1 MTYPRRYG
9 AERKL
14 YMKRFLIPF
23 VTFFLLLI
31 SCGIATAAEPITVTV
46 NSSRLL
52 FDTDPVTESD
62 RTLVPLRVIF
72 ESLGATVHWDDAT
85 QTAIAV
91 KGDTEIR
98 ISVDNTE
105 MLKNGEVVVLDVPA
119 RLIDNRTLVPVRA
132 VSEGLNAQVD
142 WLEDARRVV
151 ITADDSDI
159 VYPYTA
165 LRPTDQALLADMIPE
180 LIQGYISD
188 GLPALFDDLSDNESV
203 GSGAESIAELP
214 AKLWNNAVSQMIL
227 ELQLASESYYSF
239 DDALTLTD
247 EEIQAAYRN
256 IAAKYG
262 YSAERILETFYRTN
276 DIGTYDLCI
285 HFLTG
290 GTQYVTISE
299 RNGIVRTI
307 PHHDTT
313 IR

>member
-1 MTYPRRYG
+1 
-9 AERKL
+9 
-14 YMKRFLIPF
+14 MKRFLIPF
-23 VTFFLLLI
+23 VAFFLLLI

-46 NSSRLL
+46 NGSRLL

-62 RTLVPLRVIF
+62 RILVPLRVIF
-72 ESLGATVHWDDAT
+72 ESLGATVRWDDAT

-159 VYPYTA
+159 VYPYTV
-165 LRPTDQALLADMIPE
+165 LRPSDQALLADMIPE

-188 GLPALFDDLSDNESV
+188 GLPALFDDLSVKETVS
-203 GSGAESIAELP
+203 SGAESIAELP
-214 AKLWNNAVSQMIL
+214 VKLWNNAVSQMIL
-227 ELQLASESYYSF
+227 ELQLASEYYYSF
-239 DDALTLTD
+239 DDALPLTD
-247 EEIQAAYRN
+247 EEIQTAYRN

-262 YSAERILETFYRTN
+262 YSAEHILETFYRTN

-307 PHHDTT
+307 PHNDTT
-313 IR
+313 IP

>member
-1 MTYPRRYG
+1 
-9 AERKL
+9 
-14 YMKRFLIPF
+14 MKRFLIPF
-23 VTFFLLLI
+23 VAFFLLWI
-31 SCGIATAAEPITVTV
+31 PCGIATAEEPITVTV
-46 NSSRLL
+46 NGSRLL

-72 ESLGATVHWDDAT
+72 ESLGATVRWEDAT
-85 QTAIAV
+85 QTAVAV

-119 RLIDNRTLVPVRA
+119 RLIDDRTLVPVRA
-132 VSEGLNAQVD
+132 VSECLNAQVD
-142 WLEDARRVV
+142 WLEDAHRVV
-151 ITADDSDI
+151 ITADDSGI
-159 VYPYTA
+159 IYPYTA
-165 LRPTDQALLADMIPE
+165 LRPSDQALLADLIPE

-188 GLPALFDDLSDNESV
+188 GLPALFEDLPVNETVS
-203 GSGAESIAELP
+203 SGAESVAELP
-214 AKLWNNAVSQMIL
+214 AELWNNAVSQMIL

-247 EEIQAAYRN
+247 EEIQAVYRS
-256 IAAKYG
+256 IGAKYG

-276 DIGTYDLCI
+276 DIGTYDLWI

-290 GTQYVTISE
+290 GTPYVTVSE
-299 RNGIVRTI
+299 RDGIVLIT
-307 PHHDTT
+307 PHTDTT

>member
-1 MTYPRRYG
+1 
-9 AERKL
+9 
-14 YMKRFLIPF
+14 MKRFLIPF
-23 VTFFLLLI
+23 VAFFLLWI
-31 SCGIATAAEPITVTV
+31 PCGIVTAEEPITVTI
-46 NSSRLL
+46 NGSRLL

-72 ESLGATVHWDDAT
+72 ESLGATVRWEDAT
-85 QTAIAV
+85 QTAVAV

-119 RLIDNRTLVPVRA
+119 RLIDDRTLVPVRA

-142 WLEDARRVV
+142 WLEDTHRVV
-151 ITADDSDI
+151 ITADDSGI

-165 LRPTDQALLADMIPE
+165 LRPSDQALLADLIPE

-188 GLPALFDDLSDNESV
+188 GLPALFEDLSVKETVS
-203 GSGAESIAELP
+203 SGAEPVAKLP
-214 AKLWNNAVSQMIL
+214 VKLWNNAVSQIIL
-227 ELQLASESYYSF
+227 ELQLASESYYCF

-247 EEIQAAYRN
+247 EELQTAYRS
-256 IAAKYG
+256 IGAKYG

-276 DIGTYDLCI
+276 DIGTYDLWI

-290 GTQYVTISE
+290 GTPYVTVSE
-299 RNGIVRTI
+299 RNGIVLI
-307 PHHDTT
+307 NPHTESPLNF
-313 IR
+313 

>member
-1 MTYPRRYG
+1 
-9 AERKL
+9 
-14 YMKRFLIPF
+14 MKRFLIPF
-23 VTFFLLLI
+23 VVFFLLWLP
-31 SCGIATAAEPITVTV
+31 CGIAAAEEPITVTV
-46 NSSRLL
+46 NGSRLL

-62 RTLVPLRVIF
+62 RTLVPVRVIF
-72 ESLGATVHWDDAT
+72 ESLGATVRWDDAT

-98 ISVDNTE
+98 ISADNTE
-105 MLKNGEVVVLDVPA
+105 MLKNGEVVLLDVPA

-165 LRPTDQALLADMIPE
+165 LRPSDQALLADMIPE

-188 GLPALFDDLSDNESV
+188 GLPALFEDLPVKETV

-214 AKLWNNAVSQMIL
+214 ANLWNNAVSQMIL

-247 EEIQAAYRN
+247 EEIQTAYRS
-256 IAAKYG
+256 IGAKYG
-262 YSAERILETFYRTN
+262 YCAERILETFYRPN
-276 DIGTYDLCI
+276 DIRTYDLWI

-290 GTQYVTISE
+290 GTPYVTVSE
-299 RNGIVRTI
+299 RDGIVLI
-307 PHHDTT
+307 NPHTDTT